1 MAQTILEEKKK
12 SRLMTEGSIWKS
24 ILLFSVPLILG
35 NMLQQLYNTADSIIV
50 GNFVGSNALAAV
62 GSSGS
67 PIFLLIGVSQGIAV
81 GAGVVVSQFLG
92 AKDREGAHTAVHT
105 SLALS
110 AILGAILTVCGI
122 AVSRALLT
130 AMNTPAEV
138 LEDAVLYIRLYF
150 GGVLFSVVYN
160 MAAGI
165 LNAAGNSKRSL
176 LYLGVASI
184 TNIVLDLVLIAG
196 CRMGVAGA
204 AIATDISQLVSCVLS
219 LRFLMRVED
228 DYRVTAKEVR
238 VHKKM
243 AVRIIKVGLP
253 TGIQNMVISL
263 SNVLVQVS
271 VNGYGAAAM
280 AGFAAYMKVDGFN
293 ILPVLSF
300 GMAATTFVGQNFGAG
315 KIDRV
320 KKGTFV
326 TLGMCIVYTILTG
339 ILLLA
344 FQDPIMHLFTGDET
358 VIAYGKICMLYF
370 CPFYWMLGIL
380 QGLAGTV
387 RGTGKSVP
395 PMVVLLISLCLFRI
409 VWIQFALPL
418 FAGMTIALACYVI
431 LPTGLDLRP
440 YRVYGSDLFAQ
451 AVRMLYATDTP
462 LNVCPSIHVFNSVTL
477 MMAYYRSRIFETPGR
492 RWMRPASA
500 VLCVSIIAS
509 TVLLKQHSCIDVLL
523 GILLA
528 MALDT
533 GMTAL
538 ERSDARALQRL

>member
-67 PIFLLIGVSQGIAV
+67 PISLLIGFSQGIAV

-176 LYLGVASI
+176 LYLGVASV

-196 CRMGVAGA
+196 CKMGVAGA

-440 YRVYGSDLFAQ
+440 YRVYGSDIFAQ